1 MQISVVIITFN
12 EENNID
18 QCLKAA
24 SQVADEIVVLDSFST
39 DKTEE
44 ICKKYNVNF
53 VTRKWEGYTLSKN
66 HANKIAKF
74 DWILSL
80 DADEVLSDVLINSLN
95 ELKSNLKEN
104 VVYSIKRL
112 PNYCGQWIYHSGWNP
127 DIKIRLF
134 NKTSSYWQGEFI
146 HETIFV
152 PQNHLTTLLKGDCYH
167 YTVHSIQEH
176 INQINKFS
184 ELQAIEMFK
193 KGKKANLF
201 HFIVKPFF
209 EFFKSYVI
217 KRGFLDGKYGFIIS
231 SLNAF
236 SRFAKYSKL
245 YQLNQNKGK

>member
-12 EENNID
+12 EEKNIEK
-18 QCLKAA
+18 CLQAA
-24 SQVADEIVVLDSFST
+24 SKIADEIVVLDSFST

-53 VTRKWEGYTLSKN
+53 VTREWESYTLSKN
-66 HANKIAKF
+66 FANNISKF

-95 ELKSNLKEN
+95 KLNLNEN
-104 VVYSIKRL
+104 AVYSIKRL
-112 PNYCGQWIYHSGWNP
+112 PNYCGKWIYHSGWNP
-127 DIKIRLF
+127 DVKTRLF
-134 NKTSSYWQGEFI
+134 NRKTSYWQGEYI
-146 HETIFV
+146 HETIFI
-152 PQNHLTTLLKGDCYH
+152 PQNFKTILLKGDCYH

-193 KGKKANLF
+193 KGKKANLL

-209 EFFKSYVI
+209 EFFKSYFI
-217 KRGFLDGKYGFIIS
+217 KKGFLDGKYGFIIS

-236 SRFAKYSKL
+236 SRFAKYTKL
-245 YQLNQNKGK
+245 YQLNQKK